1 MTTSNWLL
9 PEHLSD
15 ILPAEARRIEELR
28 RAMLDLYRNCGF
40 ELVAPPLVEYTD
52 SLFVGNSHDLKLQ
65 TNKLVDQLSGRTMGV
80 RADMTSQVARIDAH
94 LLNREGVARLCYCGS
109 VLHARPSGLLAD
121 RELLQIGAEIYGYAG
136 YEADLQIIQLALDS
150 LALAGIE
157 NASLDLNHPGVSRA
171 LIEAA
176 GLQDQ
181 AGDVLSLLKE
191 KDVPGLRQL
200 FEATSGVPDDIAAA
214 LIRLPSLYGDIAVL
228 DEAASAL
235 PDLPGIRAAL
245 QALRTLVDALDVTA
259 VGIDLADVKGYD
271 YHSGVSFAIFGRGW
285 PDAIVR
291 GGRYDNAGT
300 SFGRAR
306 AATGFSLDL
315 RKVSAGLAPA
325 EPSRAV
331 RAPWGS
337 DPALG
342 EKIRQLRQ
350 DGNVVVQF
358 FPGTTQSIDEFVF
371 DRELVCDNGQWVL
384 KSTN

>member
-28 RAMLDLYRNCGF
+28 RAMLDLYRHCGF
-40 ELVAPPLVEYTD
+40 ELVAPPLVEYID
-52 SLFVGNSHDLKLQ
+52 SLLVGNSHDLSLQ

-121 RELLQIGAEIYGYAG
+121 RELLQIGAEIYGYSG
-136 YEADLQIIQLALDS
+136 YEADLQIIELALES
-150 LALAGIE
+150 LALAGVK
-157 NASLDLNHPGVSRA
+157 NPSLDLNHPGVSRA

-181 AGDVLSLLKE
+181 ADSVLSLLKE

-200 FEATSGVPDDIAAA
+200 LAATSGVPGDIAAA
-214 LIRLPSLYGDIAVL
+214 LIRLPALYGDASVL
-228 DEAASAL
+228 AQAASAL

-245 QALRTLVDALDVTA
+245 QALGALVDTLDFST

-271 YHSGVSFAIFGRGW
+271 YHSGVSFAIFVPGW

-291 GGRYDNAGT
+291 GGRYDNAGA

-325 EPSRAV
+325 EPSRAI
-331 RAPWGS
+331 RAPWGA
-337 DPALG
+337 DPALVATV
-342 EKIRQLRQ
+342 RQLRQ
-350 DGNVVVQF
+350 EGNVVVQI

>member
-52 SLFVGNSHDLKLQ
+52 SLFVGNSQDLKLQ

-121 RELLQIGAEIYGYAG
+121 RELLQIGAEIYGYSG

-150 LALAGIE
+150 LALAGVQ
-157 NASLDLNHPGVSRA
+157 NTSLDLNHPGVSRA

-176 GLQDQ
+176 GLQEQ
-181 AGDVLSLLKE
+181 AGEVLSLLKE

-200 FEATSGVPDDIAAA
+200 FEATTGVPDDIAAA
-214 LIRLPSLYGDIAVL
+214 LIRLPSLYGDGNVL
-228 DEAASAL
+228 TEAASAL

-245 QALRTLVDALDVTA
+245 QALRTLVDALDATS

-291 GGRYDNAGT
+291 GGRYDNAGS

-331 RAPWGS
+331 RAPWNS

-342 EKIRQLRQ
+342 EKVRQLRQ

-371 DRELVCDNGQWVL
+371 DRELVSDNGQWVL

>member
-40 ELVAPPLVEYTD
+40 ELVAPPLVEYTE
-52 SLFVGNSHDLKLQ
+52 SLFVGNSHDLTLQ

-136 YEADLQIIQLALDS
+136 YEADLQVIELALES
-150 LALAGIE
+150 LALAGVE
-157 NASLDLNHPGVSRA
+157 DPSLDLNHPGVSRA

-176 GLQDQ
+176 GMQDQ
-181 AGDVLSLLKE
+181 AAEVLSLLKE

-200 FEATSGVPDDIAAA
+200 LDATRGVPDNIATA
-214 LIRLPSLYGDIAVL
+214 LIRLPSLYGNAQVL
-228 DEAASAL
+228 DEAASVL

-245 QALRTLVDALDVTA
+245 QALRTLVEALQVSA

-271 YHSGVSFAIFGRGW
+271 YHSGVSFAIFGAGW
-285 PDAIVR
+285 PEAIVR
-291 GGRYDNAGT
+291 GGRYDSAAT

-331 RAPWGS
+331 RAPWLAEP
-337 DPALG
+337 DLTA
-342 EKIRQLRQ
+342 KIRQLRQ
-350 DGNVVVQF
+350 EGHVVVQF

-384 KSTN
+384 KRTN

>member
-28 RAMLDLYRNCGF
+28 RAMLDLYRHCGF
-40 ELVAPPLVEYTD
+40 ELVAPPLVEYTE
-52 SLFVGNSHDLKLQ
+52 SLLVGNSQDLTLQ

-121 RELLQIGAEIYGYAG
+121 RELLQIGAEIYGYSG
-136 YEADLQIIQLALDS
+136 YEADLQIIELALES
-150 LALAGIE
+150 LALAGVK
-157 NASLDLNHPGVSRA
+157 NPNLDLNHPGVSRA

-176 GLQDQ
+176 GLHEQ
-181 AGDVLSLLKE
+181 AGEVLSLLKE

-200 FEATSGVPDDIAAA
+200 LEAATGVPSDIAQA
-214 LIRLPSLYGDIAVL
+214 LIRLPSLYGDASVL
-228 DEAASAL
+228 DDAASTL

-245 QALRTLVDALDVTA
+245 QALRTLVEALNVPS

-271 YHSGVSFAIFGRGW
+271 YHSGVSFAIFGPGW

-291 GGRYDNAGT
+291 GGRYDNAGA
-300 SFGRAR
+300 SFGRGR

-325 EPSRAV
+325 EPSRAI
-331 RAPWGS
+331 RAPWS
-337 DPALG
+337 ADPQLVDTV
-342 EKIRQLRQ
+342 RQLRQ
-350 DGNVVVQF
+350 EGNVVVQF

-384 KSTN
+384 KSTS

>member
-52 SLFVGNSHDLKLQ
+52 SLFVGNSQDLMLQ

-121 RELLQIGAEIYGYAG
+121 RELLQIGAEIYGYSG

-150 LALAGIE
+150 LALAGVK
-157 NASLDLNHPGVSRA
+157 NTSLDLNHPGVSRA

-176 GLQDQ
+176 GLQEQ
-181 AGDVLSLLKE
+181 ADEVLSLLKE
-191 KDVPGLRQL
+191 KDVPGLQQL
-200 FEATSGVPDDIAAA
+200 FETTTGIPEDIAAA
-214 LIRLPSLYGDIAVL
+214 LIRLPSLYGDGSMLA
-228 DEAASAL
+228 EAASAL

-245 QALRTLVDALDVTA
+245 QALRTLVDALDVTS

-291 GGRYDNAGT
+291 GGRYDNAGS

-331 RAPWGS
+331 RAPWS
-337 DPALG
+337 ADPALI
-342 EKIRQLRQ
+342 EKVRQLRQ

-371 DRELVCDNGQWVL
+371 DRELVSDNGQWVL

>member
-28 RAMLDLYRNCGF
+28 RAMLDLYRHCGF
-40 ELVAPPLVEYTD
+40 ELVAPPLVEYTE
-52 SLFVGNSHDLKLQ
+52 SLFVGNSQDLTLQ

-121 RELLQIGAEIYGYAG
+121 RELLQIGAEIYGYSG
-136 YEADLQIIQLALDS
+136 YEADLQIIELALES
-150 LALAGIE
+150 LALAGVR
-157 NASLDLNHPGVSRA
+157 NTSLDLNHPGVSRA

-181 AGDVLSLLKE
+181 AGNVLSLLKE
-191 KDVPGLRQL
+191 KDVPGIRQL
-200 FEATSGVPDDIAAA
+200 LEATSGVQEEIAGA
-214 LIRLPSLYGDIAVL
+214 LIRLPSLYGDASVI
-228 DEAASAL
+228 DQAASAL

-245 QALRTLVDALDVTA
+245 QALRTLVDALDVPA

-271 YHSGVSFAIFGRGW
+271 YHSGVSFAIFGPGW

-291 GGRYDNAGT
+291 GGRYDNAGA
-300 SFGRAR
+300 SFGRGR

-315 RKVSAGLAPA
+315 RKVSAGIAPA
-325 EPSRAV
+325 EPSRAI
-331 RAPWGS
+331 RAPWS
-337 DPALG
+337 ADPQLVDTV
-342 EKIRQLRQ
+342 RQLRQ
-350 DGNVVVQF
+350 EGNVVVQF

-384 KSTN
+384 KSTS